1 MQRDWPGQGAIRS
14 DVGADDGS
22 NPGAAQF
29 TGQSS
34 GFNIA
39 FFDPSPCCHLAV
51 PGIDPNDDS
60 AWMAAG
66 QFLHQFRVFDRC
78 CAKDDPLEATVEEGF
93 SPFH

>member
-1 MQRDWPGQGAIRS
+1 MQPTPPEAMTGTVLASAMLRNAARLARPGAIRS

-39 FFDPSPCCHLAV
+39 FFDPSPCCYLAV

-60 AWMAAG
+60 A
-66 QFLHQFRVFDRC
+66 
-78 CAKDDPLEATVEEGF
+78 
-93 SPFH
+93 